1 MSERTETEIKSMTK
15 EQNYMCGYR
24 DGKSDVLD
32 KLRAEIAEYGSICAE
47 YKMTGRSDK
56 DIEQLVTDVLKQA
69 KKQVL
74 DVIDKY
80 KTESE
85 GEDGKTSI
93 CRS

>member
-47 YKMTGRSDK
+47 YKMTGREDK

-80 KTESE
+80 KAESE
-85 GEDGKTSI
+85 DKE
-93 CRS
+93 

>member
-47 YKMTGRSDK
+47 YKMTGREDK

-80 KTESE
+80 KAESE
-85 GEDGKTSI
+85 NT
-93 CRS
+93 